1 MANTPAP
8 ITPEHV
14 AAHGLSPEEYERVL
28 NALGREPNLAEL
40 GIFSVMW
47 SEHCSYKSS
56 RIHLKKLPTEAPW
69 VICGPGENAG
79 VIDIGD
85 GPGRAIFK
93 MESHNHPSYIEPY
106 QGAATGVGGILRDVF
121 TMGAR
126 PVANLNALRFGRPDH
141 PKMRTWSRAW
151 SHGIG
156 GYGNCVGVP
165 TVGGEINFHAA
176 YDGNILVNAMTVGVA
191 DQDKIFYSAASGIGN
206 PIVYVGSK
214 TGRDG
219 IHGATMASADFDEK
233 SRREAPDRA
242 GRRSVH
248 REAADRGLPRTDGDR
263 RDRRDPG
270 HGRGGPHLLLGR
282 DGEQGRRRHSSST

>member
-1 MANTPAP
+1 MDVLEAP
-8 ITPEHV
+8 SITPEIV
-14 AAHGLSPEEYERVL
+14 AEHGLSDQEYSRIL
-28 NALGREPNLAEL
+28 KALGREPNLVEL

-47 SEHCSYKSS
+47 SDHCSYKSS

-85 GPGRAIFK
+85 GDAAIFK

-126 PVANLNALRFGRPDH
+126 PIANLNALRFGRPDH
-141 PKMRTWSRAW
+141 PKMRHLIAGVVA
-151 SHGIG
+151 GIG

-165 TVGGEINFHAA
+165 TVGGEVKFHPA
-176 YDGNILVNAMTVGVA
+176 YDGNILVNAMTVGGA
-191 DQDKIFYSAASGIGN
+191 EQDKIFYSAAAGIGN

-219 IHGATMASADFDEK
+219 IHGATMASADFDLFCDETGPTFFNDTATTEK
-233 SRREAPDRA
+233 LLIEACL
-242 GRRSVH
+242 
-248 REAADRGLPRTDGDR
+248 E
-263 RDRRDPG
+263 
-270 HGRGGPHLLLGR
+270 
-282 DGEQGRRRHSSST
+282 